1 MLMVALWLTIAPAFP
16 AQLRTA
22 KRSHAKRAQHHT
34 TRARKTAPRNRA
46 AMSSRARR
54 RPPSK
59 PATKRMHNTT
69 YSKQKARNIA

>member
-1 MLMVALWLTIAPAFP
+1 MLMIALWLTMAPAFP

-34 TRARKTAPRNRA
+34 TSTRSRA
-46 AMSSRARR
+46 AMSSHARR

-59 PATKRMHNTT
+59 PATKRTHNTNR
-69 YSKQKARNIA
+69 SRQKARNIA